1 MLFADGFKD
10 FLESSEFYDVELVTE
25 RRTYKVHKLMLMYSS
40 EFFAKLL
47 TSKFK
52 ESTQQRIEIKFEDS
66 EDLFPEILNF
76 IYSGLID
83 INEQNAIP
91 LLALADQ
98 LLINSLISKTSDFI
112 LNCITQAN
120 AIMILESSLQ
130 FNVSEIVEKCVDI
143 VAKNFWH
150 YTDTDWNFVPPKVF
164 LKLLHQEYLTIKDEY
179 TLYKIIRSYV
189 SYHQKTL
196 SQEDITK
203 FMESIRFRWIE
214 CEDLK
219 KIQCDSL
226 VPENLII
233 EALFARLQSHESPGK
248 PTDLSNTRLKP
259 RAKFGKQFEYKYDF
273 DENGIL
279 FWIATKGK
287 KSPWQNPHLK
297 KLIKVTAPSNNIIKG
312 HPSELVSRNPS
323 ELWTGDVPASW
334 FAIDLGE
341 SRTIIPTH
349 YRLYSLVSLVAK
361 NVIIFK
367 NVFHKINF
375 FILKLRF
382 YFFII
387 KALRHGANYKG
398 DSLRNW
404 DLQGSNDGINW
415 VVLKRHTNDASLKNG
430 KFATQTWKIEKADTD
445 FRYLRILQTGHNS
458 SSHNFL
464 VLSGIEFYGDL
475 YEFDVSHRR
484 LTSNN

>member
-349 YRLYSLVSLVAK
+349 YT
-361 NVIIFK
+361 
-367 NVFHKINF
+367 
-375 FILKLRF
+375 
-382 YFFII
+382 
-387 KALRHGANYKG
+387 LRHGANYKG